1 MHFRKKDEIRIQ
13 DVNLDREP
21 QSPIDLARE
30 IMGERNVFS
39 SEDAEHYWGITLSSE
54 ERNALLTIPF
64 SKAELEECKDTH
76 ILTAVLPLSIL
87 QMDERNKELIKEG
100 KLPPGTE
107 LLYDASKSSWY
118 HNEPFAKERGTA
130 HWALIRKTIVPDS
143 TSKTYEE
150 QLGLLAGEEDVPS
163 TQALIYAIL
172 SHFLETGER
181 LFPSFSVHTHNLAL
195 RRLPVYV
202 GHFPAG
208 GLFVYDYA
216 DSARYGDMG
225 LASARKPTGG
235 KLETPIAPT
244 IPPVPVVRN
253 F

>member
-1 MHFRKKDEIRIQ
+1 MNFERKRDEIRIQ

-21 QSPIDLARE
+21 KSPIDLARE

-54 ERNALLTIPF
+54 ERAALETIPF
-64 SKAELEECKDTH
+64 SKAELEACKDTH
-76 ILTAVLPLSIL
+76 LLTAVLPLSIL

-143 TSKTYEE
+143 TNKTYKE

-172 SHFLETGER
+172 SHFLETGKR
-181 LFPSFSVHTHNLAL
+181 LFPRFSLRTHDLTLQRNRVLVGYFLAD
-195 RRLPVYV
+195 
-202 GHFPAG
+202 
-208 GLFVYDYA
+208 GLTVNAYA
-216 DSARYGDMG
+216 DSD
-225 LASARKPTGG
+225 L
-235 KLETPIAPT
+235 
-244 IPPVPVVRN
+244 
-253 F
+253 

>member
-1 MHFRKKDEIRIQ
+1 MNFERKRDEIRIQ
-13 DVNLDREP
+13 DVTRPREP

-76 ILTAVLPLSIL
+76 LLTAILPLSIL

-100 KLPPGTE
+100 KLPQGTK
-107 LLYDASKSSWY
+107 LLYDASETSWY
-118 HNEPFAKERGTA
+118 HNEPFAKEKGTA

-150 QLGLLAGEEDVPS
+150 QLGLLAGEEDRS
-163 TQALIYAIL
+163 
-172 SHFLETGER
+172 EE
-181 LFPSFSVHTHNLAL
+181 HTSELQ
-195 RRLPVYV
+195 
-202 GHFPAG
+202 
-208 GLFVYDYA
+208 
-216 DSARYGDMG
+216 SQ
-225 LASARKPTGG
+225 
-235 KLETPIAPT
+235 
-244 IPPVPVVRN
+244 
-253 F
+253 

>member
-1 MHFRKKDEIRIQ
+1 MNFERKRDEIRIQ

-64 SKAELEECKDTH
+64 SKAELEECKDPH
-76 ILTAVLPLSIL
+76 ILPAVLPLSIL

-100 KLPPGTE
+100 KLPPGTK

-118 HNEPFAKERGTA
+118 HKEPFAKEKETA
-130 HWALIRKTIVPDS
+130 HWALIRKNAVPDS
-143 TSKTYEE
+143 TIKTYKE
-150 QLGLLAGEEDVPS
+150 QLGLLAGAEDVPS
-163 TQALIYAIL
+163 AQALIYAIL

-181 LFPSFSVHTHNLAL
+181 LFPSISVRTHNLAL
-195 RRLPVYV
+195 RHLRVDV
-202 GHFPAG
+202 GHFLAY
-208 GLFVYDYA
+208 GLRVYAYA
-216 DSARYGDMG
+216 DSDRHGFVG
-225 LASARKPTGG
+225 LASARKPT
-235 KLETPIAPT
+235 KESLQP
-244 IPPVPVVRN
+244 
-253 F
+253 